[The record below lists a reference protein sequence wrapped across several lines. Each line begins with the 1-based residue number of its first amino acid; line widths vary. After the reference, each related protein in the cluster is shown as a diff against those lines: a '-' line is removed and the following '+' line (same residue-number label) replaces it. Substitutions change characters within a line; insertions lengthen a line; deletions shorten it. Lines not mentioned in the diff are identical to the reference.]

1 MSTLFVHLGYPKTAT
16 TTFQQH
22 VFPNLPDLVYLGKLI
37 PSFRYID
44 PAIYPLINELMVA
57 DSVSYGG
64 VAALRDALAPHRVAA
79 AGRPLLIS
87 SESFLHVSATDPGV
101 VAARVQAAFDPC
113 KVIITIREQR
123 SLLRSFY
130 GLHGRFGQ
138 YLFVTKP
145 ELEALPLPLSI
156 DRWLDLCFRSPFRNL
171 PALLHYDLIIDHY
184 RRLLG
189 SGNVGVFLFEE
200 LRREPQ
206 SFNRRLAEFLGL
218 DPGVM
223 TGVQQGRHE
232 HSGITRGELLW
243 WRLSRRLGRQTQGD
257 TIERRITSPLAR
269 WLSRGSPVTDAIP
282 AHWEARLAG
291 LYGPG
296 NRRLVDLLGLP
307 LGEFGY
313 AGW

>member
-22 VFPNLPDLVYLGKLI
+22 VFPNLPGLLYLGKLI
-37 PSFRYID
+37 PSFRYTD
-44 PAIYPLINELMVA
+44 PTLYPLINELMTA

-64 VAALRDALAPHRVAA
+64 VSALRDALAPHRTAA

-101 VAARVQAAFDPC
+101 VSARVQAAFNPC

-145 ELEALPLPLSI
+145 EGEPLPLPLPIS
-156 DRWLDLCFRSPFRNL
+156 RWLDLCFRSPFRNL
-171 PALLHYDLIIDHY
+171 PALLYYDLIVDHY

-189 SGNVGVFLFEE
+189 PNNVGVFLFEE
-200 LRREPQ
+200 LKQAPQ
-206 SFNRRLAEFLGL
+206 SFTQRLAEFIGV
-218 DPGVM
+218 DPGTM
-223 TGVQQGRHE
+223 TGLLRGHHE
-232 HSGITRGELLW
+232 HSGIASGELLW
-243 WRLSRRLGRQTQGD
+243 WRINRRFGRRTQGD

-269 WLSRGSPVTDAIP
+269 WLSRSRPVTDAMP
-282 AHWEARLAG
+282 ADWDDRLAG

-296 NRRLVDLLGLP
+296 NRRLAELLELP
-307 LGEFGY
+307 LGKFGY